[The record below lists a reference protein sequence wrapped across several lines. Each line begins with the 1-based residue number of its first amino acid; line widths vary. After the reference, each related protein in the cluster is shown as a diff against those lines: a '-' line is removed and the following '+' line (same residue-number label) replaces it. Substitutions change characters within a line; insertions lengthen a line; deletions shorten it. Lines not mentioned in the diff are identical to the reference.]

1 MPKQPLVSII
11 IPTFNRAH
19 LIGETLDSV
28 LAQTYT
34 NWECIVVDD
43 GSTDETEALLE
54 HYIEKDSRFQ
64 FHKRPDAHLPGGN
77 GARNYGFNLSK
88 GVYIQWFDSDDLMMP
103 NKIELSVY
111 QIQNIKK
118 DLVISNFHFIGK
130 QPKKRILEFD
140 NLLIFHITNGPINT
154 PMCFFDKNILKDY
167 SFDET
172 LVRGQE
178 FDFFMRLFGNKTID
192 YSILQESLSEIR
204 EHDDSISGKY
214 MKGNESAIS
223 SLLSAKLTA
232 YNFSLNFNEEIQKV
246 VSGHFEKTLWKA
258 LIFRHKKVYWKY
270 LNLYANQNKSMG
282 LIRYLKLRLLALL
295 FFTFNR
301 GGQFI
306 KLQFFS

>member
-1 MPKQPLVSII
+1 
-11 IPTFNRAH
+11 
-19 LIGETLDSV
+19 
-28 LAQTYT
+28 
-34 NWECIVVDD
+34 CIVVDD

-154 PMCFFDKNILKDY
+154 PMCFFDKNILK
-167 SFDET
+167 SWE
-172 LVRGQE
+172 V
-178 FDFFMRLFGNKTID
+178 
-192 YSILQESLSEIR
+192 
-204 EHDDSISGKY
+204 
-214 MKGNESAIS
+214 
-223 SLLSAKLTA
+223 
-232 YNFSLNFNEEIQKV
+232 SLNFKGRIVERYAVISPNEQFDSKP
-246 VSGHFEKTLWKA
+246 F
-258 LIFRHKKVYWKY
+258 
-270 LNLYANQNKSMG
+270 Q
-282 LIRYLKLRLLALL
+282 LK
-295 FFTFNR
+295 
-301 GGQFI
+301 
-306 KLQFFS
+306 